1 MAKAGNGGFFVRNKE
16 NVERQDESGY
26 MEFYEMI
33 KQMQESLNKDKLV
46 IFVGAGVSKNSGVPT
61 WGQMV
66 RMFAEQME
74 YPVERLSTD
83 EYIRIPQYF
92 YGMDDSEGHKAY
104 YETLKR
110 IISPETEPNILND
123 LIVKLHPKHIVTTNY
138 DKLMDKVAEGYEI
151 IRQDR
156 DLLKAQA
163 NHYLIKMHGDIDNV
177 EEVVFKETDY
187 LQYSE
192 SHRLMETFLKSLL
205 IDHVFL
211 FVGYSLNDYNL
222 NTFTSWIEFI
232 AQEMNVKKEMHKN
245 FFLSSSDHAG
255 KKYLRKYYEDKGLQV
270 IDIYDL
276 PEEVEKRSE
285 EILLEEELGRR
296 TYAVLELLRKEQMK

>member
-1 MAKAGNGGFFVRNKE
+1 
-16 NVERQDESGY
+16 
-26 MEFYEMI
+26 MEFYQMI
-33 KQMQESLNKDKLV
+33 EDMKESLRKNKLV

-66 RMFAEQME
+66 RAFAERME

-92 YGMDDSEGHKAY
+92 YGMDESEGHEIY
-104 YETLKR
+104 YQTLR
-110 IISPETEPNILND
+110 EIISPKEEPNILNE
-123 LIVKLHPKHIVTTNY
+123 LIVKIHPEHIVTTNY
-138 DKLMDKVAEGYEI
+138 DKLMDAVVTDYEI

-156 DLLKAQA
+156 DLLKTNA
-163 NHYLIKMHGDIDNV
+163 NNYLIKMHGDIDNV
-177 EEVVFKETDY
+177 EDIVFKEADY

-192 SHRLMETFLKSLL
+192 THRLMETFLKSLL

-232 AQEMNVKKEMHKN
+232 AQEMNVKRQMHKN
-245 FFLSSSDHAG
+245 FFLSSSNHAG

-276 PEEVEKRSE
+276 PQEVVKRSE
-285 EILLEEELGRR
+285 EILLEEELGRK
-296 TYAVLELLRKEQMK
+296 TYAVLELLQK

>member
-1 MAKAGNGGFFVRNKE
+1 
-16 NVERQDESGY
+16 
-26 MEFYEMI
+26 MEFYQMI
-33 KQMQESLNKDKLV
+33 EDMRDYLKREKLV

-66 RMFAEQME
+66 RMFAEQMD

-92 YGMDDSEGHKAY
+92 YGVDESDGHKMY
-104 YETLKR
+104 YETLR
-110 IISPETEPNILND
+110 NIISPEAKPNILNE
-123 LIVKLHPKHIVTTNY
+123 LIVDLHPRHIVTTNY
-138 DKLMDKVAEGYEI
+138 DKLMDQMAEGYEI
-151 IRQDR
+151 IRQDK
-156 DLLKAQA
+156 DLLKTRA
-163 NHYLIKMHGDIDNV
+163 NNYLIKMHGDIDNV
-177 EEVVFKETDY
+177 EDVVFKETDY

-245 FFLSSSDHAG
+245 FFLSSSNHAG
-255 KKYLRKYYEDKGLQV
+255 KNYLRRYYEDKGLQV
-270 IDIYDL
+270 IDLYDL
-276 PEEVEKRSE
+276 PPELEQSSR
-285 EILLEEELGRR
+285 EIPLEEELGRR
-296 TYAVLELLRKEQMK
+296 TYVVLELLREG

>member
-1 MAKAGNGGFFVRNKE
+1 
-16 NVERQDESGY
+16 
-26 MEFYEMI
+26 MEFYQMI
-33 KQMQESLNKDKLV
+33 EDMKESLRKNKLV

-66 RMFAEQME
+66 RAFAERME

-92 YGMDDSEGHKAY
+92 YGMDESEGHEIY
-104 YETLKR
+104 YQTLQE
-110 IISPETEPNILND
+110 IISPKAEPNILNE
-123 LIVKLHPKHIVTTNY
+123 LIVKIHPEHIVTTNY
-138 DKLMDKVAEGYEI
+138 DKLMDAVVTDYEI

-156 DLLKAQA
+156 DLLKT
-163 NHYLIKMHGDIDNV
+163 NVNNYLIKMHGDIDNV
-177 EEVVFKETDY
+177 EDIVFKEADY

-192 SHRLMETFLKSLL
+192 THRLMETFLKSLL

-232 AQEMNVKKEMHKN
+232 AQEMNVKRQMHKN

-276 PEEVEKRSE
+276 PQKVEKRSE
-285 EILLEEELGRR
+285 EIPLEEELGRK
-296 TYAVLELLRKEQMK
+296 TYAVLELLQK

>member
-1 MAKAGNGGFFVRNKE
+1 
-16 NVERQDESGY
+16 
-26 MEFYEMI
+26 MEFYQMI
-33 KQMQESLNKDKLV
+33 EDMQRFLKRNKLV

-66 RMFAEQME
+66 RVFAEKME

-92 YGMDDSEGHKAY
+92 YGMDESEGHKIY
-104 YETLKR
+104 YDTLR
-110 IISPETEPNILND
+110 EIISPEAEPNILNE
-123 LIVKLHPKHIVTTNY
+123 LIAKIHPKHIVTTNY
-138 DKLMDKVAEGYEI
+138 DKLMDIAAADYEI
-151 IRQDR
+151 IRQYR
-156 DLLKAQA
+156 DLLKANA
-163 NHYLIKMHGDIDNV
+163 NNYLIKMHGDIDDV
-177 EEVVFKETDY
+177 KGIVFKETDY

-232 AQEMNVKKEMHKN
+232 AQEMNVKKQMHKN
-245 FFLSSSDHAG
+245 FFLSSSNHAG

-276 PEEVEKRSE
+276 PPEVVNQSKQVP
-285 EILLEEELGRR
+285 LEEELGRKA
-296 TYAVLELLRKEQMK
+296 YAVLKLLQE

>member
-1 MAKAGNGGFFVRNKE
+1 
-16 NVERQDESGY
+16 
-26 MEFYEMI
+26 MEFYQMI
-33 KQMQESLNKDKLV
+33 EDMKESLRKNKLV

-66 RMFAEQME
+66 RAFAERME

-92 YGMDDSEGHKAY
+92 YGMDESEGHEIY
-104 YETLKR
+104 YQTLR
-110 IISPETEPNILND
+110 EIISPKEEPNILNE
-123 LIVKLHPKHIVTTNY
+123 LIVKIHPEHIVTTNY
-138 DKLMDKVAEGYEI
+138 DKLMDAVVTDYEI

-156 DLLKAQA
+156 DLLKTNA
-163 NHYLIKMHGDIDNV
+163 NNYLIKMHGDIDNV
-177 EEVVFKETDY
+177 EDIVFKEADY

-192 SHRLMETFLKSLL
+192 THRLMETFLKSLL

-232 AQEMNVKKEMHKN
+232 AQEMNVKRQMHKN
-245 FFLSSSDHAG
+245 FFLSSSNHAG

-276 PEEVEKRSE
+276 PQEVVKRSE
-285 EILLEEELGRR
+285 EILLEEELGRK
-296 TYAVLELLRKEQMK
+296 TYAVLELLVN

>member
-1 MAKAGNGGFFVRNKE
+1 
-16 NVERQDESGY
+16 
-26 MEFYEMI
+26 MEFYQMI
-33 KQMQESLNKDKLV
+33 EDMKESLRKNKLV

-66 RMFAEQME
+66 RAFAERME

-92 YGMDDSEGHKAY
+92 YGMDESEGHEIY
-104 YETLKR
+104 YQTLQE
-110 IISPETEPNILND
+110 IISPKAEPNILNE
-123 LIVKLHPKHIVTTNY
+123 LIVKIHPEHIVTTNY
-138 DKLMDKVAEGYEI
+138 DKLMDAVVTDYEI

-156 DLLKAQA
+156 DLLKT
-163 NHYLIKMHGDIDNV
+163 NVNNYLIKMHGDIDNV
-177 EEVVFKETDY
+177 EDIVFKEADY

-192 SHRLMETFLKSLL
+192 THRLMETFLKSLL

-232 AQEMNVKKEMHKN
+232 AQEMNVKRQMHKN

-276 PEEVEKRSE
+276 PQKVEKRSE
-285 EILLEEELGRR
+285 EIPLEEELGRK
-296 TYAVLELLRKEQMK
+296 TYAVLELLVN

>member
-1 MAKAGNGGFFVRNKE
+1 
-16 NVERQDESGY
+16 
-26 MEFYEMI
+26 MI
-33 KQMQESLNKDKLV
+33 EDMKESLRKNKLV

-66 RMFAEQME
+66 RAFAERME

-92 YGMDDSEGHKAY
+92 YGMDESEGHEIY
-104 YETLKR
+104 YQTLR
-110 IISPETEPNILND
+110 EIISPKEEPNILNE
-123 LIVKLHPKHIVTTNY
+123 LIVKIHPEHIVTTNY
-138 DKLMDKVAEGYEI
+138 DKLMDAVVTDYEI

-156 DLLKAQA
+156 DLLKTNA
-163 NHYLIKMHGDIDNV
+163 NNYLIKMHGDIDNV
-177 EEVVFKETDY
+177 EDIVFKEADY

-192 SHRLMETFLKSLL
+192 THRLMETFLKSLL

-232 AQEMNVKKEMHKN
+232 AQEMNVKRQMHKN
-245 FFLSSSDHAG
+245 FFLSSSNHAG

-276 PEEVEKRSE
+276 PQEVVKRSE
-285 EILLEEELGRR
+285 EILLEEELGRK
-296 TYAVLELLRKEQMK
+296 TYAVLELLVN